1 MGRLCLLSA
10 IALLAVFHTAP
21 AGSFSFC
28 FSGGSGSSNRA
39 GHYGFLPPPLPVY
52 TGFTP
57 LPYNQYRYSR
67 SDGAGE
73 PYSRVLTHKLP
84 DAVAP
89 VVNPAIP
96 IRNQHIFGAGSAV
109 QVPID
114 AQTPLQR

>member
-21 AGSFSFC
+21 ASSFSFC

-96 IRNQHIFGAGSAV
+96 IRNQHIFGVEPAV

-114 AQTPLQR
+114 AQTPLQH